1 MLVNR
6 SAVRR
11 AVLAAMAKTHPG
23 VLCTRV
29 AGRYY
34 SALER
39 RVEALIYAA
48 VHDAGVPANKQTFTG
63 EVNDEATTGDV
74 PE

>member
-39 RVEALIYAA
+39 RVEALIFAA
-48 VHDAGVPANKQTFTG
+48 VHEAGVPDGMQTFTG
-63 EVNDEATTGDV
+63 DV
-74 PE
+74 PGE

>member
-11 AVLAAMAKTHPG
+11 KVLEAMAKTHPG

-29 AGRYY
+29 SGRYF

-39 RVEALIYAA
+39 RVEALIFAA
-48 VHDAGVPANKQTFTG
+48 VHEAGVPDGMQTFTG
-63 EVNDEATTGDV
+63 DV
-74 PE
+74 PGE

>member
-11 AVLAAMAKTHPG
+11 KVLEAMAKTHPG

-39 RVEALIYAA
+39 RVEALIFAA
-48 VHDAGVPANKQTFTG
+48 VHEAGVPDGMQTFTG
-63 EVNDEATTGDV
+63 DV
-74 PE
+74 PGE

>member
-11 AVLAAMAKTHPG
+11 KVMEAMAKTHPEAT
-23 VLCTRV
+23 CTRV
-29 AGRYY
+29 AGRYMD
-34 SALER
+34 SLER

-63 EVNDEATTGDV
+63 DVNE
-74 PE
+74 

>member
-11 AVLAAMAKTHPG
+11 KVLEAMAKTHPG

-29 AGRYY
+29 SSRYF

-48 VHDAGVPANKQTFTG
+48 VHDAGVPDGMQTFTG
-63 EVNDEATTGDV
+63 ETDNGE
-74 PE
+74 